1 MRNPTPKS
9 RTSLS
14 LRFLAWT
21 TVLLICL
28 CGPGC
33 RNEKAPPAEL
43 SGSGRSPPW
52 PRPCRSFPDRRPR
65 TPMRWVRP
73 TPRRKPVRKIR
84 PCRRAA
90 AAARRRRRARGRR
103 SRRRDPLPQPAR
115 NPSVWCCR
123 TPWRRRMASYREE
136 SARPR
141 PVRGFPERA
150 TSPISRHTRTIR
162 PVNGTLW

>member
-33 RNEKAPPAEL
+33 RNEKAPPAES
-43 SGSGRSPPW
+43 SGSGTESALASTLPELSGPKTTDTDAMGSSDTTTETGTEDTALPPGGGRGTTPP
-52 PRPCRSFPDRRPR
+52 PRP
-65 TPMRWVRP
+65 
-73 TPRRKPVRKIR
+73 
-84 PCRRAA
+84 
-90 AAARRRRRARGRR
+90 GRR

-115 NPSVWCCR
+115 NPSVWCSR